1 LEQTVPHLQNAKGG
15 DFYLYP
21 GFILY
26 RVEREAFSVIE
37 YHDVT
42 GTATLLPFHEEDGVP
57 PDSKVIGLTW
67 TRANKDGSRDKRNA
81 DNHKIPITQYGLVTL
96 KSQNGFWEEFHFS
109 DPPKTLNFLNAF
121 NAFTASFTSTRM
133 VISWSAEKT

>member
-1 LEQTVPHLQNAKGG
+1 
-15 DFYLYP
+15 
-21 GFILY
+21 
-26 RVEREAFSVIE
+26 
-37 YHDVT
+37 VT

-81 DNHKIPITQYGLVTL
+81 DNHKIPVTQYGLVTL

-109 DPPKTLNFLNAF
+109 DPPKKLNFL